1 MTRRRIVCLGL
12 ACLGA
17 LATAVPAWAF
27 GSAQGTVFRLHV
39 RASDGL
45 VYVYLNG
52 NRINRPPCA
61 VQSYWIIRDETS
73 AVGKQQLALL
83 MLAQT
88 TGRSVIIQGSGLCTR
103 FTDGEDI
110 KEVALEE

>member
-1 MTRRRIVCLGL
+1 MTRHRILCLGL
-12 ACLGA
+12 ALLGA
-17 LATAVPAWAF
+17 LATTVPAWAF

-52 NRINRPPCA
+52 NRINRPACA
-61 VQSYWIIRDETS
+61 VQPYWVIRDETS

-83 MLAQT
+83 MLAQA
-88 TGRSVIIQGSGLCTR
+88 TGRTVIIQGSGTCTR
-103 FTDGEDI
+103 HVDGEDI

>member
-1 MTRRRIVCLGL
+1 MTRLRIVCLGL

-27 GSAQGTVFRLHV
+27 GSARGTVFRLHV

-52 NRINRPPCA
+52 DRTNRPACA

-103 FTDGEDI
+103 FADGEDI
-110 KEVALEE
+110 KEVAVEE

>member
-1 MTRRRIVCLGL
+1 MTRHRIVCLGL

-17 LATAVPAWAF
+17 LATTMPAWAF
-27 GSAQGTVFRLHV
+27 GSARGTVFRLHV

-52 NRINRPPCA
+52 DRTNRPACA

-103 FTDGEDI
+103 HADGEDI
-110 KEVALEE
+110 KEIAVEE

>member
-1 MTRRRIVCLGL
+1 MPSIRPL
-12 ACLGA
+12 AACAA
-17 LATAVPAWAF
+17 LLCALVTTPPAWAF

-52 NRINRPPCA
+52 SRANRPACA
-61 VQSYWIIRDETS
+61 TQNYWVIRDETS

-88 TGRSVIIQGSGLCTR
+88 TGRTVIVQGSGTCTR
-103 FTDGEDI
+103 WTDGEDI
-110 KEVALEE
+110 KEVAVEE

>member
-1 MTRRRIVCLGL
+1 MTRIRFLSLCL

-17 LATAVPAWAF
+17 LVPAASAWAF
-27 GSAQGTVFRLHV
+27 GSAQGTVYRLHV

-61 VQSYWIIRDETS
+61 VQPYWIIRDETS

-83 MLAQT
+83 MLAQA
-88 TGRSVIIQGSGLCTR
+88 TGRSVIIQGSGTCTR
-103 FTDGEDI
+103 HVDGEDI

>member
-1 MTRRRIVCLGL
+1 MTRIRFLSLCL

-17 LATAVPAWAF
+17 LVPAASAWAF
-27 GSAQGTVFRLHV
+27 GSAQGTVYRLHV

-52 NRINRPPCA
+52 NRINR
-61 VQSYWIIRDETS
+61 
-73 AVGKQQLALL
+73 
-83 MLAQT
+83 
-88 TGRSVIIQGSGLCTR
+88 SGTCTR
-103 FTDGEDI
+103 HVDGEDI